1 MRRTVFTGIVQSCGE
16 IQSLVDIKGDK
27 RVLIAAADLDLA
39 NVHIGD
45 SIAVNG
51 VCLTVTEFAGEHGF
65 WMDVSI
71 ETIQCT
77 TFGELMEGSKVN
89 LELSLT
95 PHSALGGHL
104 VSGHVDGVG
113 KVLAIDSEARSTRFT
128 FEAPR
133 ELGCY
138 IAGKGSITIDGT
150 SLTVNGV
157 NSAKEETVVFDVNI
171 IPHTQQNT
179 LFHSYEVGA
188 RVNLEVDIIARYVE
202 RMTSF
207 TRN

>member
-1 MRRTVFTGIVQSCGE
+1 
-16 IQSLVDIKGDK
+16 
-27 RVLIAAADLDLA
+27 
-39 NVHIGD
+39 
-45 SIAVNG
+45 
-51 VCLTVTEFAGEHGF
+51 
-65 WMDVSI
+65 
-71 ETIQCT
+71 
-77 TFGELMEGSKVN
+77 MEGSKVN
-89 LELSLT
+89 LARSLT

-179 LFHSYEVGA
+179 LFHLYEVGA